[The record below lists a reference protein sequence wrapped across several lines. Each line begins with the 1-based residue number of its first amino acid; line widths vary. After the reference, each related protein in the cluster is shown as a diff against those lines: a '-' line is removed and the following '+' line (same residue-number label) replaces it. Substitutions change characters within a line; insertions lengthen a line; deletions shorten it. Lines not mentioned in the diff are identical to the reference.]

1 MDALPP
7 NALLYLPVLRAEVAQ
22 FWPGLATPSVLGAQV
37 EQETCVS
44 LKSRGCWNPHTELKT
59 DREYG
64 FGLGQITIT
73 SRFNVFNEVKALDP
87 SLRAWAWADR
97 YNPQLQLRALLLK
110 DKQTYDYVTGA
121 RTPIDRLAFT
131 FAGYNGGMGGV
142 SSDRRLC
149 QATPGCDSGVWFNNV
164 ERTSLKAKSVA
175 SGYGQSFFQINRGYV
190 VNILRTRRGKYVT
203 PPEVYP

>member
-7 NALLYLPVLRAEVAQ
+7 NAVLYLPVLRAEVAQ
-22 FWPGLATPSVLGAQV
+22 FWPSLALPSALGAQV

-44 LKSRGCWNPHTELKT
+44 LKSKGCWNPRTELKT

-110 DKQTYDYVTGA
+110 DKQSYDYITGA
-121 RTPIDRLAFT
+121 ATPLDRLAFT
-131 FAGYNGGMGGV
+131 FAAYNGGMGGV
-142 SSDRRLC
+142 LSDRRLC
-149 QATPGCDSGVWFNNV
+149 QATPGCRAGVWFGNV
-164 ERTSLKAKSVA
+164 SGTSLKAKAAV
-175 SGYGQSFFQINRGYV
+175 SGYGQSFFDINRGYV
-190 VNILRTRRGKYVT
+190 LSILVTRRNRYVDAL
-203 PPEVYP
+203 EAR